1 MTHSFDK
8 LAKMLKSLGNVLRKL
23 AND

>member
-8 LAKMLKSLGNVLRKL
+8 LAKMLKSLENVLRKL